1 MIYRNV
7 IFAALFLGV
16 LCSITIGQQVKTHAS
31 TSPVVPDKSE
41 SAELKDAIEVWRQ
54 QADYHQNQ
62 QQPRQEIETRLTL
75 AESLLR
81 LGKFDEAGS
90 ELGRIIKLLR
100 PSDTV
105 LIARTHKQ
113 LGNVYAGQGNYQ
125 RAVSFYQQS
134 LEREKTL
141 PTLNT
146 IVKVLLDRRAS
157 SLLQASRV
165 QRQQDADTFQSQASI
180 ATVQAEK
187 YAAIALEMADSKN
200 SIPAVQALINWHTL
214 SQQTLNKRQLPLFCH
229 SPN

>member
-1 MIYRNV
+1 M
-7 IFAALFLGV
+7 
-16 LCSITIGQQVKTHAS
+16 TVKTHAS
-31 TSPVVPDKSE
+31 VSSAISNSE
-41 SAELKDAIEVWRQ
+41 ESLAELKDAIEVWEQ
-54 QADYHQNQ
+54 EANYYQSQ
-62 QQPRQEIETRLTL
+62 QQPRQEVETRLTI

-81 LGKFDEAGS
+81 LGKFDEAIAQLHRVKS
-90 ELGRIIKLLR
+90 IQPL
-100 PSDTV
+100 DTA
-105 LIARTHKQ
+105 IAAHTDKQ
-113 LGNVYAGQGNYQ
+113 LGDAHAKQGNYQ
-125 RAVSFYQQS
+125 RAVSFYLES
-134 LEREKTL
+134 LEKEKTL
-141 PTLNT
+141 PTLNN

>member
-1 MIYRNV
+1 M
-7 IFAALFLGV
+7 ALLLGV
-16 LCSITIGQQVKTHAS
+16 LLTVKTHAS
-31 TSPVVPDKSE
+31 VSPAVSNSE
-41 SAELKDAIEVWRQ
+41 ESLAELKNAVEVWRQ
-54 QADYHQNQ
+54 EADYYQSQ
-62 QQPRQEIETRLTL
+62 QQPRQEIETRLTI

-81 LGKFDEAGS
+81 LGKFDEAIAQLHRVKS
-90 ELGRIIKLLR
+90 LR
-100 PSDTV
+100 PSDTAY
-105 LIARTHKQ
+105 LARIYKQ
-113 LGNVYAGQGNYQ
+113 LGNAHAGQGNYQ
-125 RAVSFYQQS
+125 RAVSFYEQS
-134 LEREKTL
+134 LTLDKTL